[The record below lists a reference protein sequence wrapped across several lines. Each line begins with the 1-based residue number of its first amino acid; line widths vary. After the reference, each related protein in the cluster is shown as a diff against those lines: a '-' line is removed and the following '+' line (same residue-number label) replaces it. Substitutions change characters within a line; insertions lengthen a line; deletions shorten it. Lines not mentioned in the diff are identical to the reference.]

1 MTDSDKIEF
10 LMDESD
16 IVVNRNSGEEVDYE
30 VFCTIEDGIDPVVG
44 FTAFPDDM
52 ELSPEDGMKFWMQ
65 LGKALKLAGKVRG
78 FKITIE
84 VEEEDEEEED
94 EEEEEEEEEEYEEEE
109 KEDEETEEEDE
120 EEPKKEYG
128 IDDDIPEE
136 DW

>member
-65 LGKALKLAGKVRG
+65 LGKALKLAGKVRD

-84 VEEEDEEEED
+84 IEEEDEEEEDEEEED
-94 EEEEEEEEEEYEEEE
+94 EEEEETEEEE
-109 KEDEETEEEDE
+109 KEK
-120 EEPKKEYG
+120 PKKEYG

>member
-65 LGKALKLAGKVRG
+65 LGKALKLAGKVRD

-84 VEEEDEEEED
+84 IEEEDEEEED
-94 EEEEEEEEEEYEEEE
+94 EE
-109 KEDEETEEEDE
+109 DEETEEEE
-120 EEPKKEYG
+120 KEKPKKEYG